1 MAYEE
6 RVKNSEQS
14 YRVAATFRLL
24 CLVPENTELSLTVCG
39 IERYAPAQ
47 SYGPCRRDDYHLHFV
62 LAGKGTLRIEE
73 NYYYPHR
80 GQVFVVPP
88 DVEIHYYCDD
98 AEPWHYTW
106 VSFTGTKA
114 AYYLEKAGI
123 TMDAPVRDCYI
134 KPEEFLAYTEKILNC
149 HELTIANELLRNS
162 LLYEILA
169 LLVSSQDK
177 KLTDSHQPAE
187 HSYSPDVYVDYAVEY
202 IHYNYDHIRVSD
214 IADYIGITR
223 SYLTH
228 IFKQKLNVSPQEYLL
243 TYRLDQSLRL
253 LRSTGLS
260 IQEISE
266 KIGYENPLTF
276 SKMFKNAY
284 GLSPKN
290 YRLQM
295 VDPTPDSPKKASP
308 AS

>member
-6 RVKNSEQS
+6 RVKNKEEI
-14 YRVAATFRLL
+14 YRVGATFRLL

-39 IERYAPAQ
+39 IERCAPSQA
-47 SYGPCRRDDYHLHFV
+47 YGPCKRDDYHLHFV
-62 LAGKGTLRIEE
+62 LDGKGTLRIEDK
-73 NYYYPHR
+73 YYYPHQ
-80 GQVFVVPP
+80 GQIFVVPP
-88 DVEIHYYCDD
+88 DIDIHYYCD
-98 AEPWHYTW
+98 AEKPWHYTW

-123 TMDAPVRDCYI
+123 TIDHPVRDCYI
-134 KPEEFLAYTEKILNC
+134 NPEEFRAYTEKILKY

-162 LLYEILA
+162 LLYELLA
-169 LLVSSQDK
+169 LLVNSQNQN
-177 KLTDSHQPAE
+177 LTNNHKPVE
-187 HSYSPDVYVDYAVEY
+187 HDYSPDVYVNYAAEY

-228 IFKQKLNVSPQEYLL
+228 IFKQKLGVSPQEYLL

-253 LRSTGLS
+253 LRSTNFS

-266 KIGYENPLTF
+266 SIGYENPLTF

-290 YRLQM
+290 YRIQM
-295 VDPTPDSPKKASP
+295 KEKSDKV
-308 AS
+308 